1 MKTYFKYIGC
11 LFVCASL
18 WSCDSFLDRD
28 PYDQLTNDS
37 YWIDEVSLRAYA
49 QDFYSTYFLGYGTD
63 YTVFGG
69 YFSGDSYNDDFLLIY
84 PDTERTNRLF
94 FPTTN
99 VAGVNAS
106 ATVWTNHNK
115 IIRKA
120 NIMLEEI
127 PDMDI
132 DQEAKNHWMGV
143 ARFFRAMAYTTL
155 VKAYGDV
162 PYIDTVVD
170 PADEATLYKDRDS
183 KVLVIGK
190 IQEDYEYAAENVRSD
205 DGNRQVHKYLVAA
218 MMSRDMLYHA
228 TWLKYHGTTIGSSS
242 QKVSDE
248 ELRKFFQAA
257 IDGAQTVMNSNVYA
271 IGNTYNALFSS
282 ESLAGNP
289 EIIFYR
295 EYATGVQGNSLMS
308 YNALE
313 PQEQGGV
320 TMDAVNSYLCLDG
333 LPIGQSPLYN
343 KDDIRIQESFKD
355 RDPRLYETIVDSLRI
370 MNSGLFSAVSP
381 TGFVT
386 KKFLNE
392 EWLEK
397 GLDYTTG
404 IRSPADAPIIRYAEV
419 LLNYVEARYEISTI
433 GGTAFTQEDLDKS
446 INQIRKRQLTKW
458 GESPTVVRTMPAV
471 TLSGNS
477 LIVHGTVIDDPD
489 RDMDVDPILWEI
501 RRERRTELM
510 MEGRRGDDLKR
521 WGKFVYLNSGDPS
534 SLSLTI
540 LGAWID
546 KADYPGISEDVVL
559 YNPED
564 NSSAPAKGYI
574 HYYNSYNTALRVFN
588 EDELTSER
596 NYLRAVPAAQIT
608 TYKDKGYTLTQN
620 PGWE

>member
-11 LFVCASL
+11 LFAFASL

-28 PYDQLTNDS
+28 PYDKLTNDS
-37 YWIDEVSLRAYA
+37 YWVDEVSLRAYT

-69 YFSGDSYNDDFLLIY
+69 YFSGDTYNDDFLLAY
-84 PDTERTNRLF
+84 PATERTSRFF

-99 VAGVNAS
+99 ITGVNAS
-106 ATVWTNHNK
+106 ATVWTNHYK
-115 IIRKA
+115 IVRKA

-132 DQEAKNHWMGV
+132 DEDAKKHWMGV

-162 PYIDTVVD
+162 PYIDSVVD
-170 PADEATLYKDRDS
+170 PKDEAVLYKDRDS
-183 KVLVIGK
+183 QLTVANK
-190 IQEDYEYAAENVRSD
+190 ILEDYEYANANVRSN
-205 DGNRQVHKYLVAA
+205 DGNRQVHKYLVGA
-218 MMSRDMLYHA
+218 MMSRDMLYLA
-228 TWLKYHGTTIGSSS
+228 TWLKYHGTTVGSSS

-248 ELRKFFQAA
+248 QLRPLFQGA
-257 IDGAQTVMNSNVYA
+257 IDGAQTVMNSNIYA

-289 EIIFYR
+289 EVIFYR

-313 PQEQGGV
+313 DQQQGG
-320 TMDAVNSYLCLDG
+320 TTIDAVNSYLCLDG
-333 LPIGQSPLYN
+333 LPIGQSPLYDR
-343 KDDIRIQESFKD
+343 DDLRIQKSFND

-370 MNSGLFSAVSP
+370 QNAGLFSAVSP
-381 TGFVT
+381 TGFVV

-419 LLNYVEARYEISTI
+419 LLNYLEARYEISTI
-433 GGTAFTQEDLDKS
+433 GGSAFAQEDLDKT
-446 INQIRKRQLTKW
+446 INEIRKRQLTKW
-458 GESPTVVRTMPAV
+458 GESPAVVRTMPAV

-477 LIVHGTVIDDPD
+477 LMVNGTIINDPD
-489 RDMDVDPILWEI
+489 RDADVDPILWEI
-501 RRERRTELM
+501 RRERRVELM
-510 MEGRRGDDLKR
+510 LEGRRGDDLKR
-521 WGKFVYLNSGDPS
+521 WAKFEYLNSGTPTS
-534 SLSLTI
+534 PSLTV

-546 KADYPGISEDVVL
+546 KADYPGISEAVVV
-559 YNPED
+559 YNPND
-564 NSSAPAKGYI
+564 NSLTSDKGYI
-574 HYYNSYNTALRVFN
+574 HFYYDNTTALRVFN
-588 EDELTSER
+588 EGELNSER
-596 NYLRAVPAAQIT
+596 NYLRSIPAAQIT